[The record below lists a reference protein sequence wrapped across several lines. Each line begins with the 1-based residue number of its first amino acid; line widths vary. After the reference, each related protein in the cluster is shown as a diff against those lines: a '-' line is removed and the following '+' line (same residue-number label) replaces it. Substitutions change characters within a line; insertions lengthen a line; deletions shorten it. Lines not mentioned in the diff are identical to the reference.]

1 MANSA
6 LQETFLSGIKYA
18 ETGSFK
24 NPDEQV
30 SSKGAISS
38 MQVLPSTALDPG
50 LKGVT
55 PLKPNELEDMS
66 KVNAF
71 GKQYALALLDRYGGD
86 VERAAGAYVRGFDD
100 EDQQKPLG
108 PKSANYIQKVSQFV
122 KRRLEEQA
130 KDTSTEQSVTPP
142 VETAAPP
149 VPQTVDPSELK
160 TAATYSKS
168 FQDAVEN
175 IPDGFQFTNEN
186 LSAYAIKSGFEP
198 KSFIEAGQRLKKDF
212 EAGGDGIPDRTS
224 FGRTIGRT
232 LGETF
237 EGVTDT
243 AGFLVRQLKDG
254 DKIVEAFGDI
264 VDEVQ
269 GKYVSSDVIRAAK
282 NTFDPAHPAHIGGDA
297 EYVVGHIGSYLIPAT
312 GIVKGINAGQK
323 IVEGVTKG
331 RLLGRSLKE
340 IDDQI
345 AKLAKKSSDEYA
357 GKIKLKDP
365 KVLIAPKL
373 AKERRAAKIRKVAGD
388 TVKYELGFAGAAS
401 IVESPD
407 ENFVN
412 VLVEAFPETMEF
424 LKPFQIDKEDTE
436 AEQRLQGFL
445 NNIGLGVV
453 TGPVLSSPFLVSAFR
468 SSGQPSAKQIANT
481 VNRLEKSSVGNATT
495 SLKELGEAATGKK
508 ATRGQKIKGRLF
520 SRMGTNDPLLAS
532 IIKMEQAGPAAL
544 AIAKATTREL
554 RKAAQKDFGRK
565 AFKNEQTILKMN
577 EALGGNK
584 EVLEEFA
591 EQAPNVSRVIGTM
604 RNDIDD
610 LSRAIAGNLPEGNLK
625 IAIDDGYNSYL
636 NRTYRAYDDANWKG
650 IKDPFFQ
657 TAEGLKVRDSAI
669 AALKAK
675 GFNENDIPLVME
687 WVAKGMPQSGTR
699 DVVALNRRNNAEIKD
714 FIQTLS
720 DFSSLQGSSP
730 IAGRTEIAKPF
741 RELMG
746 EVKSPFE
753 NYAKTFEKLSI
764 IKAEQDYMREVIQ
777 NLRKFDMAEEG
788 LGRLPR
794 TEGYVPF
801 KSDILDARLNRLGG
815 GYRRGTQVS
824 SDGTTKI
831 SESSADAFSAQFK
844 ELVEQEFGFPLE
856 RLYVNPVYAEA
867 IKNGTEIL
875 APQGALGRGWVA
887 TKALSQIMK
896 TVASPATHAR
906 NVMGNNII
914 MIANGMLPVS
924 LRGEATAFVKRLADM
939 ETRQIAEELAEAIRV
954 GVIDSGVKA
963 GTVKAQMKDF
973 AANPQGRINRI
984 LEKTAVTRLG
994 RGVARKT
1001 FRLYQDEDNLYKF
1014 IHYNKTKN
1022 YLANAGY
1029 SGDELIE
1036 EAAKRTRDL
1045 MPNYNLVNRQLKHM
1059 RRWPVGDFLSFPAE
1073 MVRITKNLVMYTL
1086 RDIRSGNSTLMRE
1099 GMKRLGGMTAAGLGT
1114 DMAMNYS
1121 MDMFG
1126 ITAEK
1131 ADNLNQVVEEY
1142 EKDVPK
1148 LFLSPIYEDA
1158 NKKNVVQYVNFGPI
1172 DPFDYIKFGGRAIH
1186 NALLTNQDVN
1196 PVDVGFRILFKQMA
1210 PFAKPS
1216 MVIQAAEKVAL
1227 GIRDF
1232 DSEREGDIAKMI
1244 EYALDPFTPG
1254 FLPAVR
1260 RYKDYYEG
1268 LEQLNENRIGR
1279 GAIGPYG
1286 QSLGEGDADLAANL
1300 LGIRVQT
1307 FDIDNAL
1314 AKTAG
1319 RSLRKIKR
1327 SKSAFTQSP
1336 AYSEFNIS
1344 KREDLV
1350 NAYINSQ
1357 ELKYRDLKEFRNTL
1371 KAFRKLTPD
1380 GRPITKDK
1388 LEQILTK
1395 QERFALKDTSL
1406 LDQALNNV
1414 FVPDELTK
1422 SNLQFLEK
1430 SGKITRDDPA
1440 IRAIEEYISEIA
1452 GTRLEEKE

>member
-650 IKDPFFQ
+650 IKDPFFK
-657 TAEGLKVRDSAI
+657 TAEGLKVRDSAT

-675 GFNENDIPLVME
+675 GFTAQDIPLVME
-687 WVAKGMPQSGTR
+687 WIAKGMPQSGTR

>member
-1 MANSA
+1 MASSA
-6 LQETFLSGIKYA
+6 LQEAFLSGIKYA

-30 SSKGAISS
+30 SSEGAISS

-55 PLKPNELEDMS
+55 PLKPNELGDMS

-71 GKQYALALLDRYGGD
+71 GRQYASALLDRYGGD
-86 VERAAGAYVRGFDD
+86 VERAAGAYVRGFGD
-100 EDQQKPLG
+100 EDEQKPLG
-108 PKSANYIQKVSQFV
+108 PKSANYVQKVSQFV
-122 KRRLEEQA
+122 NKQLEEQPE
-130 KDTSTEQSVTPP
+130 DTPTEQPVTPP
-142 VETAAPP
+142 VETTAPP
-149 VPQTVDPSELK
+149 VEEEEMVEAARVGVTDPSKLK

-186 LSAYAIKSGFEP
+186 LSAYAIQSGFEP

-212 EAGGDGIPDRTS
+212 EAGGDGVPDRTS
-224 FGRTIGRT
+224 FGRTIGRA

-243 AGFLVRQLKDG
+243 AGFLVRQLTDG
-254 DKIVEAFGDI
+254 DKIVETFGDI

-282 NTFDPAHPAHIGGDA
+282 NTFDPAHPEHIGGDA

-312 GIVKGINAGQK
+312 GVVKGINAGQK
-323 IVEGVTKG
+323 VVEGVTKG
-331 RLLGRSLKE
+331 RLLGPSLRE

-345 AKLAKKSSDEYA
+345 AKLARTPGV
-357 GKIKLKDP
+357 GKVKLKP
-365 KVLIAPKL
+365 EA
-373 AKERRAAKIRKVAGD
+373 AQARRAAKIRKVAGD

-412 VLVEAFPETMEF
+412 ILVKEFPETMEF

-436 AEQRLQGFL
+436 AEQRLQAFL

-508 ATRGQKIKGRLF
+508 ATRLQKIKGRLT

-584 EVLEEFA
+584 EAIAELS
-591 EQAPNVSRVIGTM
+591 EQAPNVSKVIETM

-636 NRTYRAYDDANWKG
+636 NRTYKAYDDANWKG
-650 IKDPFFQ
+650 LDDPFFE
-657 TAEGLKVRDSAI
+657 TAEGLQVRNSAI
-669 AALKAK
+669 KALKDK

-687 WVAKGMPQSGTR
+687 WIAKGMPQSGTR
-699 DVVALNRRNNAEIKD
+699 DIVALNRRNNAEIKD

-730 IAGRTEIAKPF
+730 IAGRTKIEKPF

-815 GYRRGTQVS
+815 GYRRGTQIS

-831 SESSADAFSAQFK
+831 PQSSADAFSAQFN
-844 ELVEQEFGFPLE
+844 ELVEKEFGFPLE

-896 TVASPATHAR
+896 TVASPATHVR

-973 AANPQGRINRI
+973 AANPQGRISKI
-984 LEKTAVTRLG
+984 LDKTAVTRLG

-1045 MPNYNLVNRQLKHM
+1045 MPNYNLVSRQLKHM

-1073 MVRITKNLVMYTL
+1073 MVRVTKNLVKYTL
-1086 RDIRSGNSTLMRE
+1086 QDIRSGNPTLMRE

-1126 ITAEK
+1126 ITAEQ
-1131 ADNLNQVVEEY
+1131 ADNLNYAVEEY
-1142 EKDVPK
+1142 ERDVPK

-1172 DPFDYIKFGGRAIH
+1172 DPFDYIKFAGRAIH
-1186 NALLTNQDVN
+1186 NALLTNQDVD

-1227 GIRDF
+1227 GTRDF
-1232 DSEREGDIAKMI
+1232 DSERENDIAKMI
-1244 EYALDPFTPG
+1244 KHALDPFAPG
-1254 FLPAVR
+1254 FLPAIR

-1307 FDIDNAL
+1307 FDINNAL
-1314 AKTAG
+1314 AQKVG

-1327 SKSAFTQSP
+1327 AKSAFTQSD

-1357 ELKYRDLKEFRNTL
+1357 ELKHRDLKELRNTL
-1371 KAFRKLTPD
+1371 KVFRKLTPN
-1380 GRPITKDK
+1380 GRPLTRDE
-1388 LEQILTK
+1388 LEQALTK

-1414 FVPDELTK
+1414 FVPDELTG
-1422 SNLQFLEK
+1422 SNLQFLEM
-1430 SGKITRDDPA
+1430 SGKITSNDPA
-1440 IRAIEEYISEIA
+1440 IRAIEEYMAEVA

>member
-1 MANSA
+1 MANPA
-6 LQETFLSGIKYA
+6 LQEAFLSGIKYA

-24 NPDEQV
+24 NPDEEV

-71 GKQYALALLDRYGGD
+71 GREYALALLDKYDGN
-86 VERAAGAYVRGFDD
+86 VERAAGAYVRGFGA

-108 PKSANYIQKVSQFV
+108 PKSANYVQKVSQFV
-122 KRRLEEQA
+122 NKQLEEQPE
-130 KDTSTEQSVTPP
+130 DTPTEQPVTPP
-142 VETAAPP
+142 VETTAPP
-149 VPQTVDPSELK
+149 VAQTVDLSRLK
-160 TAATYSKS
+160 TAAPYSKS
-168 FQDAVEN
+168 FRDAVEGFPDNVEPTEEN
-175 IPDGFQFTNEN
+175 IRN
-186 LSAYAIKSGFEP
+186 YALKSGFNP
-198 KSFIEAGQRLKKDF
+198 DSFMEAGKRLNKEF
-212 EAGGDGIPDRTS
+212 QSGGDGIPDRTAVGRVAGRAIGEAAGGLRD
-224 FGRTIGRT
+224 FG
-232 LGETF
+232 EF
-237 EGVTDT
+237 V
-243 AGFLVRQLKDG
+243 LKQFDG
-254 DKIVEAFGDI
+254 GAKLAQDISDLADEAQDMLPEKIVKDMI
-264 VDEVQ
+264 
-269 GKYVSSDVIRAAK
+269 
-282 NTFDPAHPAHIGGDA
+282 NTFDPFHPDTGAGTA
-297 EYVVGHIGSYLIPAT
+297 EYVIGHVGSYFIPGI
-312 GIVKGINAGQK
+312 GIVKGFNTGQK
-323 IVEGVTKG
+323 IIEGITKG
-331 RLLGRSLKE
+331 RIFGRSLKE

-345 AKLAKKSSDEYA
+345 EKLAKKSFDE
-357 GKIKLKDP
+357 GGSKLKLKDP
-365 KVLIAPKL
+365 KVLVAPKL

-412 VLVEAFPETMEF
+412 ILLEAFPETMEF
-424 LKPFQIDKEDTE
+424 LKPLAINPEDTE

-445 NNIGLGVV
+445 NNLALGGV
-453 TGPVLSSPFLVSAFR
+453 TGPVLSSPFLISAFR

-495 SLKELGEAATGKK
+495 PLKELGEAATGKK
-508 ATRGQKIKGRLF
+508 ATRLQKIKGRLT
-520 SRMGTNDPLLAS
+520 SRMGTNDPLTAS
-532 IIKMEQAGPAAL
+532 IIRMEQAGPAAL

-565 AFKNEQTILKMN
+565 AFKNEETILKMN

-610 LSRAIAGNLPEGNLK
+610 LSKAIADNLPEGKLK
-625 IAIDDGYNSYL
+625 IAIDKGYNSYL
-636 NRTYRAYDDANWKG
+636 NRTYRAYDDSSWKG
-650 IKDPFFQ
+650 LDDPFFK
-657 TAEGLKVRDSAI
+657 TAEGLKVRDQAT

-675 GFNENDIPLVME
+675 GFNTQDIPLVME
-687 WVAKGMPQSGTR
+687 WIAKGMPQSGTR
-699 DVVALNRRNNAEIKD
+699 DIVALNRRNNAEIKD

-730 IAGRTEIAKPF
+730 IAGRTKIEKPF

-815 GYRRGTQVS
+815 GYRRGTQIS

-831 SESSADAFSAQFK
+831 PESSADALSAQFK

-924 LRGEATAFVKRLADM
+924 LRGEATAFVRRLADM

-973 AANPQGRINRI
+973 AANPQGRISRI
-984 LEKTAVTRLG
+984 LDKTAVTRLG

-1045 MPNYNLVNRQLKHM
+1045 MPNYNLVSRQLKHM

-1073 MVRITKNLVMYTL
+1073 MVRITKNLVKYTL
-1086 RDIRSGNSTLMRE
+1086 QDIRSGNPTLMRE

-1114 DMAMNYS
+1114 DMAANYS

-1126 ITAEK
+1126 ITAEQ
-1131 ADNLNQVVEEY
+1131 ADNLNQAVPEY

-1158 NKKNVVQYVNFGPI
+1158 NKKNVIEYVNFGPI

-1186 NALLTNQDVN
+1186 NALLTNQDVD

-1216 MVIQAAEKVAL
+1216 MVIQAAQKVAL
-1227 GIRDF
+1227 GTQDF

-1244 EYALDPFTPG
+1244 KYALDPFTPG
-1254 FLPAVR
+1254 FMPAIN
-1260 RYKDYYEG
+1260 RYKAYYDG

-1300 LGIRVQT
+1300 LGIRVQK
-1307 FDIDNAL
+1307 FDIDNSMAQ
-1314 AKTAG
+1314 KVG
-1319 RSLRKIKR
+1319 RAQRKVKR
-1327 SKSAFTQSP
+1327 AKSAFTQSD
-1336 AYSEFNIS
+1336 AYQKANIAN
-1344 KREDLV
+1344 RQELLE
-1350 NAYINSQ
+1350 AYINSQ
-1357 ELKYRDLKEFRNTL
+1357 ELKFRDMKELRNIIKPFL
-1371 KAFRKLTPD
+1371 KLTPD
-1380 GRPITKDK
+1380 GQNISRAK

-1395 QERFALKDTSL
+1395 QERFDLKDISL
-1406 LDQALNNV
+1406 LDQAMNNV
-1414 FVPDELTK
+1414 FVPDKLTTANFK
-1422 SNLQFLEK
+1422 YLEK
-1430 SGKITRDDPA
+1430 SGKITGDDPV
-1440 IRAIEEYISEIA
+1440 IRAIEEYMTEID
-1452 GTRLEEKE
+1452 GTKLED

>member
-1 MANSA
+1 MANPA
-6 LQETFLSGIKYA
+6 LQEAFLSGIKYA

-30 SSKGAISS
+30 SSEGAISS

-71 GKQYALALLDRYGGD
+71 GRQYASALLDRYDGN
-86 VERAAGAYVRGFDD
+86 VERAAGAYVRGFGD
-100 EDQQKPLG
+100 EDEQKPLG

-122 KRRLEEQA
+122 NRQLEEQP
-130 KDTSTEQSVTPP
+130 KDTSTEELAATPVKADTPP

-149 VPQTVDPSELK
+149 VPQTVDSSRLK
-160 TAATYSKS
+160 TAGAFTESFRNAVKS
-168 FQDAVEN
+168 FPDNLEPTEGN
-175 IPDGFQFTNEN
+175 IRDHA
-186 LSAYAIKSGFEP
+186 LKSGFNP
-198 KSFIEAGQRLKKDF
+198 DSFMEAGRRLNKEF
-212 EAGGDGIPDRTS
+212 ESGGDGIPDRTAV
-224 FGRTIGRT
+224 GRVAGRA
-232 LGETF
+232 LGEA
-237 EGVTDT
+237 
-243 AGFLVRQLKDG
+243 AGGIRDFGEFVLKQFTG
-254 DKIVEAFGDI
+254 GEKLAEEI
-264 VDEVQ
+264 
-269 GKYVSSDVIRAAK
+269 SDLSYELQNIFPDRVVKDMI
-282 NTFDPAHPAHIGGDA
+282 NTFDPFHPNTTGGTA
-297 EYVVGHIGSYLIPAT
+297 ELIVGHVGSYLIPAT
-312 GIVKGINAGQK
+312 GVIKGINLGQK
-323 IVEGVTKG
+323 VVQGVTKG
-331 RLLGRSLKE
+331 RLLGPSLRE

-345 AKLAKKSSDEYA
+345 AKLARSS
-357 GKIKLKDP
+357 GKVNVKP
-365 KVLIAPKL
+365 EIAK
-373 AKERRAAKIRKVAGD
+373 ARKAAKIRKIAGD

-412 VLVEAFPETMEF
+412 ILVKEFPETMEF

-436 AEQRLQGFL
+436 AEQRLQAFL
-445 NNIGLGVV
+445 NNIGLGAV

-481 VNRLEKSSVGNATT
+481 INRLEKSSVGNATT
-495 SLKELGEAATGKK
+495 PLKELGEAATGKK

-565 AFKNEQTILKMN
+565 AFKNEETILKMN

-610 LSRAIAGNLPEGNLK
+610 LSKAIADNLPEGKLK
-625 IAIDDGYNSYL
+625 IAIDKGYNSYL
-636 NRTYRAYDDANWKG
+636 NRTYRAYDDSSWKG
-650 IKDPFFQ
+650 LDDPFFK
-657 TAEGLKVRDSAI
+657 TAEGLKVRDQAT

-675 GFNENDIPLVME
+675 GFNTQDIPLVME
-687 WVAKGMPQSGTR
+687 WIAKGMPQSGTR

-730 IAGRTEIAKPF
+730 IAGRTKIQKPF

-831 SESSADAFSAQFK
+831 PQSSADALSAQFK

-856 RLYVNPVYAEA
+856 RLYVNPVHAEA

-875 APQGALGRGWVA
+875 APQGVLGRGWVA

-994 RGVARKT
+994 RGIARKT

-1045 MPNYNLVNRQLKHM
+1045 MPNYNLVSRQLKHM

-1073 MVRITKNLVMYTL
+1073 MVRVTKNLVKYTL
-1086 RDIRSGNSTLMRE
+1086 QDIRSGNPTLMRE

-1126 ITAEK
+1126 ITAEQ

-1172 DPFDYIKFGGRAIH
+1172 DPFDYIKFAGRAVH
-1186 NALLTNQDVN
+1186 NALLTNEDVDFE
-1196 PVDVGFRILFKQMA
+1196 DVGLRILFKQMA

-1216 MVIQAAEKVAL
+1216 MVIQAAQKVAL
-1227 GIRDF
+1227 GTQDF
-1232 DSEREGDIAKMI
+1232 DSEREDDIAKMI
-1244 EYALDPFTPG
+1244 KHALDPFTPG
-1254 FLPAVR
+1254 FLPAVN
-1260 RYKDYYEG
+1260 RYKAYYDG

-1307 FDIDNAL
+1307 FDIDNAM
-1314 AKTAG
+1314 AKKVGKAQ
-1319 RSLRKIKR
+1319 RKVKKA
-1327 SKSAFTQSP
+1327 KSAFTQSD
-1336 AYSEFNIS
+1336 AYQTANIAN
-1344 KREDLV
+1344 RQELLE
-1350 NAYINSQ
+1350 AYINSQ
-1357 ELKYRDLKEFRNTL
+1357 ELKFRDMKELRNIIKPFL
-1371 KAFRKLTPD
+1371 KLTPD
-1380 GRPITKDK
+1380 GQNISRAK

-1395 QERFALKDTSL
+1395 QERYALKDTSL
-1406 LDQALNNV
+1406 LDQAMNNI
-1414 FVPDELTK
+1414 FIPDELTNANK
-1422 SNLQFLEK
+1422 QKLFRD
-1430 SGKITRDDPA
+1430 GKITGDDPV
-1440 IRAIEEYISEIA
+1440 IRAIEEYIAEIA
-1452 GTRLEEKE
+1452 GTKLED